1 MFHTGGILRRPG
13 GLTVSWEHGVNYV
26 CPGDRA
32 GAYQTG
38 SPMRRLARPFQIIRT
53 DLRAYL
59 LSNLFVYGLLLAGMA
74 VGTLF
79 PDANAARVAYL
90 TESGSLDGVTLVLDN
105 VWLLAIE
112 IMANNLIVASLLVII
127 LPSLIVPFAGIAL
140 FAISLVDVGIIL
152 APVDESAALVL
163 LPHSLLLLVEMQAYV
178 LIIFGAFLLGRAWLR
193 PSSVGATSRRRG
205 YVLGL
210 QRFGWLLLPATVL
223 HIVGAFYEAIE
234 TVHFIPALLGS

>member
-1 MFHTGGILRRPG
+1 
-13 GLTVSWEHGVNYV
+13 
-26 CPGDRA
+26 
-32 GAYQTG
+32 
-38 SPMRRLARPFQIIRT
+38 MRRLARPFHIIRT

-59 LSNLFVYGLLLAGMA
+59 MSNLFVYGLLLAGMT

-90 TESGSLDGVTLVLDN
+90 TESGSLDDVSLLLDN
-105 VWLLAIE
+105 VWLLAVE
-112 IMANNLIVASLLVII
+112 IMANNLIVASLLVIV

-152 APVDESAALVL
+152 APVDESAAMIL
-163 LPHSLLLLVEMQAYV
+163 LPHSVLLVIEMQAYV
-178 LIIFGAFLLGRAWLR
+178 LLIFGVFLLGRAWLR
-193 PSSVGATSRRRG
+193 PKSVGASTRRRG

-210 QRFGWLLLPATVL
+210 QRLGWIALPAIAL
-223 HIVGAFYEAIE
+223 HIIGAIYEAIE